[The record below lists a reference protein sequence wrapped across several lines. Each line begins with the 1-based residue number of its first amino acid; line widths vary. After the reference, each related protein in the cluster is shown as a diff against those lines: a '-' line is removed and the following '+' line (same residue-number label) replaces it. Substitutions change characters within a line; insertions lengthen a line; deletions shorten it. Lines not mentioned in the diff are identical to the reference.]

1 MSAHEWYTD
10 RNLRTPRSMREA
22 GIESGPFTDTLL
34 SDEPR
39 VLAFIAGFSLGVMAT
54 VLLITLRVLP

>member
-1 MSAHEWYTD
+1 MSAQEWYTD
-10 RNLRTPRSMREA
+10 RNLRTPRTMREA
-22 GIESGPFTDTLL
+22 GIDPGPFTETLL

-39 VLAFIAGFSLGVMAT
+39 VLAFIAGFATGVIGT